1 MVEHSDAWYDYK
13 RNDPNAKNPFVDPK
27 DRERAER
34 IVSGMN
40 KMNKMNKKSVDTE
53 KYLDFVAGVTSPASS
68 DYAELLKRLSQ
79 LEVEAD
85 CDIPHLLTAAFGLA
99 AESGEFTEVVKK
111 IILQGKPYNED
122 NVFHM
127 KRELGDICW
136 YIAQAC
142 MALDTTF
149 DEIIE
154 MNVEKLKA
162 RYPGGEFDVHK
173 SENRKTGD
181 L

>member
-1 MVEHSDAWYDYK
+1 MT
-13 RNDPNAKNPFVDPK
+13 
-27 DRERAER
+27 
-34 IVSGMN
+34 
-40 KMNKMNKKSVDTE
+40 VDTE
-53 KYLDFVAGVTSPASS
+53 KYLDFVHDVTRAESL
-68 DYAELLKRLSQ
+68 DYAALLTRMNKLELEDDCNLSQ
-79 LEVEAD
+79 
-85 CDIPHLLTAAFGLA
+85 LLTAALGLG

-154 MNVEKLKA
+154 MNVDKLKK
-162 RYPGGEFDVHK
+162 RYPGGEFNVHQ
-173 SENRKTGD
+173 SENRKEGD

>member
-1 MVEHSDAWYDYK
+1 MT
-13 RNDPNAKNPFVDPK
+13 
-27 DRERAER
+27 
-34 IVSGMN
+34 
-40 KMNKMNKKSVDTE
+40 VDTK
-53 KYLDFVAGVTSPASS
+53 KYLDFVAGVTSM
-68 DYAELLKRLSQ
+68 LSQ
-79 LEVEAD
+79 DPVILQARIDELVANGA
-85 CDIPHLLTAAFGLA
+85 DIPHLLTAALGLA

-111 IILQGKPYNED
+111 IILQGKPYNEE

-127 KRELGDICW
+127 KRELGDVCW

-154 MNVEKLKA
+154 MNVDKLKA

-173 SENRKTGD
+173 SENRREGD

>member
-1 MVEHSDAWYDYK
+1 MT
-13 RNDPNAKNPFVDPK
+13 
-27 DRERAER
+27 
-34 IVSGMN
+34 
-40 KMNKMNKKSVDTE
+40 VDTE
-53 KYLDFVAGVTSPASS
+53 KYVDFVKEVTSNESVH
-68 DYAELLKRLSQ
+68 YAALLTRLNALEL
-79 LEVEAD
+79 EDD
-85 CDIPHLLTAAFGLA
+85 CNIPPLITAAFGLT
-99 AESGEFTEVVKK
+99 AEAGEFTEVVKK

-142 MALDTTF
+142 MALDTSF
-149 DEIIE
+149 DEIME

-162 RYPGGEFDVHK
+162 RYPGGEFDVHN
-173 SENRKTGD
+173 SENRKDGD

>member
-1 MVEHSDAWYDYK
+1 MT
-13 RNDPNAKNPFVDPK
+13 N
-27 DRERAER
+27 
-34 IVSGMN
+34 
-40 KMNKMNKKSVDTE
+40 VDTE
-53 KYLDFVAGVTSPASS
+53 KYLEFVKGVTSAPSLDWPVCA
-68 DYAELLKRLSQ
+68 ARLSE
-79 LEVEAD
+79 LEVNGANVTQ
-85 CDIPHLLTAAFGLA
+85 LMTAALGLT

-111 IILQGKPYNED
+111 IIFQGKPYSEE

-136 YIAQAC
+136 YLAQAC

-149 DEIIE
+149 DEVLE
-154 MNVEKLKA
+154 MNLDKLKA

-173 SENRKTGD
+173 SENRKEGD

>member
-1 MVEHSDAWYDYK
+1 MT
-13 RNDPNAKNPFVDPK
+13 
-27 DRERAER
+27 
-34 IVSGMN
+34 
-40 KMNKMNKKSVDTE
+40 VDTE
-53 KYLDFVAGVTSPASS
+53 KYLDFVAGVTSMPSQDSAILQARI
-68 DYAELLKRLSQ
+68 DEL
-79 LEVEAD
+79 VANGAD
-85 CDIPHLLTAAFGLA
+85 VPHLLTAALGLT

-111 IILQGKPYNED
+111 ILLQGKPYNEE

-136 YIAQAC
+136 YLAQAC

-149 DEIIE
+149 DEVIE
-154 MNVEKLKA
+154 MNVDKLKA

-173 SENRKTGD
+173 SENRKEGD

>member
-1 MVEHSDAWYDYK
+1 MT
-13 RNDPNAKNPFVDPK
+13 
-27 DRERAER
+27 
-34 IVSGMN
+34 
-40 KMNKMNKKSVDTE
+40 VDTK
-53 KYLDFVAGVTSPASS
+53 KYLDFVAGVTSMPSQDS
-68 DYAELLKRLSQ
+68 DILEARIDEL
-79 LEVEAD
+79 VANGA
-85 CDIPHLLTAAFGLA
+85 DIPHLLTAALGLT

-111 IILQGKPYNED
+111 ILLQGKPYNEE

-136 YIAQAC
+136 YLAQAC

-154 MNVEKLKA
+154 MNVDKLKA

-173 SENRKTGD
+173 SENRREGD

>member
-1 MVEHSDAWYDYK
+1 MTIEHSDAYYDYK
-13 RNDPNAKNPFVDPK
+13 RNDPDRENPFTDPK
-27 DRERAER
+27 DRARAER
-34 IVSGMN
+34 VVSGIS
-40 KMNKMNKKSVDTE
+40 KMNVDTE
-53 KYLDFVAGVTSPASS
+53 KYLEFVKGVTSNESLN
-68 DYAELLKRLSQ
+68 YAALLTRMNSLEL
-79 LEVEAD
+79 END
-85 CDIPHLLTAAFGLA
+85 CNVPQLLTAALGLT

-154 MNVEKLKA
+154 MNVDKLKA
-162 RYPGGEFDVHK
+162 RYPGGEFDVHH
-173 SENRKTGD
+173 SENRVQGD

>member
-1 MVEHSDAWYDYK
+1 MT
-13 RNDPNAKNPFVDPK
+13 
-27 DRERAER
+27 
-34 IVSGMN
+34 
-40 KMNKMNKKSVDTE
+40 VDTE
-53 KYLDFVAGVTSPASS
+53 KYLDFVSGVTSPASS
-68 DYAELLKRLSQ
+68 DLPQLLSTITKLDI
-79 LEVEAD
+79 EDDAD
-85 CDIPHLLTAAFGLA
+85 VPRLLTAALGLS
-99 AESGEFTEVVKK
+99 AEAGEFSEVVKK

-136 YIAQAC
+136 YLAQAC

-149 DEIIE
+149 DEVIE
-154 MNVEKLKA
+154 MNVEKLKE

-173 SENRKTGD
+173 SENRKDGD

>member
-1 MVEHSDAWYDYK
+1 M
-13 RNDPNAKNPFVDPK
+13 
-27 DRERAER
+27 
-34 IVSGMN
+34 I
-40 KMNKMNKKSVDTE
+40 KMTVDTK
-53 KYLDFVAGVTSPASS
+53 KYLDFVAGVTSMPSQDS
-68 DYAELLKRLSQ
+68 DILEARIDEL
-79 LEVEAD
+79 VANGAD
-85 CDIPHLLTAAFGLA
+85 VPHLLTAALGLT

-136 YIAQAC
+136 YLAQAC

-154 MNVEKLKA
+154 MNVDKLKT

-173 SENRKTGD
+173 SENRREGD

>member
-1 MVEHSDAWYDYK
+1 MT
-13 RNDPNAKNPFVDPK
+13 
-27 DRERAER
+27 
-34 IVSGMN
+34 
-40 KMNKMNKKSVDTE
+40 VDTV
-53 KYLDFVAGVTSPASS
+53 KYLEFVKGVTSDPSLDWPILA
-68 DYAELLKRLSQ
+68 ARLSE
-79 LEVEAD
+79 LEVSQD
-85 CDIPHLLTAAFGLA
+85 CNVPQLMTAALGLT

-111 IILQGKPYNED
+111 IFLQGKPYTEE

-136 YIAQAC
+136 YLAQAC
-142 MALDTTF
+142 MALDTSF
-149 DEIIE
+149 DEVIE

-173 SENRKTGD
+173 SENRKEGD